1 MSVKDQL
8 HEVAD
13 NLPDGATYEDA
24 MQAIYVRAKIAEGER
39 QVALG
44 QVMSHDDAMRQ
55 LSRWLT

>member
-24 MQAIYVRAKIAEGER
+24 MHAIYIRMKFENGKRDIAEGR
-39 QVALG
+39 F
-44 QVMSHDDAMRQ
+44 
-55 LSRWLT
+55 LTTEEAKARLLKWRV